1 MKFDIKKIYLKD
13 ASFESPRAPLV
24 FTEQKFNPSVAMD
37 LSVSHAPVAGHD
49 DHYDVVLAVTMTA
62 SAAEQ
67 TVFLVELQQ
76 AGIFEIGGV
85 AGDEL
90 KVALE
95 VACPNVLLPFAREAA
110 SDLTAKGGFP
120 PMLLAPFNFEALYR
134 QKREAESAP
143 KAEASGET
151 ADDADLTHH

>member
-1 MKFDIKKIYLKD
+1 MFAL
-13 ASFESPRAPLV
+13 
-24 FTEQKFNPSVAMD
+24 
-37 LSVSHAPVAGHD
+37 PV
-49 DHYDVVLAVTMTA
+49 
-62 SAAEQ
+62 
-67 TVFLVELQQ
+67 
-76 AGIFEIGGV
+76 
-85 AGDEL
+85 
-90 KVALE
+90 
-95 VACPNVLLPFAREAA
+95 VLLPFAREAA